1 MLVREL
7 ARELYV
13 KHNFEQAADSPIK
26 QKLKFFIEKF
36 DPKTHHSLLPDFEA
50 LIRELKD
57 DTILEKLKRP
67 QVSSL
72 ATTYFFHA
80 PTPIVFRKLSSSE
93 LDTYLQ
99 LSYDTLHPAIK
110 DLVAFHPCVS
120 LTEST
125 DLFSAIKKMI
135 DGESINYR
143 LKLPTDT
150 QQIERSYGKKVRF
163 IYIPICTNLPNI
175 APGLPDHSAGFFSRG
190 MSQALSLHDLET
202 TAFKRQSEHFSCLIV
217 EINEDQSIK
226 KIHHVDCEP
235 RGHRAR
241 VTLRI
246 LEKLFSGHR
255 YGYFV
260 CHNQNEDGEVL
271 SGHYVIENISTHI
284 THNVGRPDQPFAI
297 RETLRMSASKLIQIQ
312 QDIDLKLHPEQQP
325 AAAPPDDGTTATPT
339 SASHIKRKVD
349 SASAVA
355 REPHPE
361 RRLRTLP

>member
-13 KHNFEQAADSPIK
+13 KHHFEQAADSSIK
-26 QKLKFFIEKF
+26 QKLKFFIEEF
-36 DPKTHHSLLPDFEA
+36 DPKTHQSLLPDFEA
-50 LIRELKD
+50 LVRELKD
-57 DTILEKLKRP
+57 DEILEKLKRP
-67 QVSSL
+67 QASP
-72 ATTYFFHA
+72 ATTHFFRA
-80 PTPIVFRKLSSSE
+80 STPIAFRRLSSSE
-93 LDTYLQ
+93 LDTFFQ
-99 LSYDTLHPAIK
+99 LSYDALPPAIK
-110 DLVAFHPCVS
+110 GLIAFHPCVS
-120 LTEST
+120 LTESI

-135 DGESINYR
+135 DGESIRCR
-143 LKLPTDT
+143 LSLSSTT
-150 QQIERSYGKKVRF
+150 QQTERSYGKKVRF

-175 APGLPDHSAGFFSRG
+175 APGLPDHSAGYFSRG
-190 MSQALSLHDLET
+190 ISQALSLHDLET
-202 TAFKRQSEHFSCLIV
+202 TAFKQQSEHFSCLII

-260 CHNQNEDGEVL
+260 CHNQNEGGGAL
-271 SGHYVIENISTHI
+271 SGHYVIENILTHI
-284 THNVGRPDQPFAI
+284 AHNVGRPDQPFAI

-325 AAAPPDDGTTATPT
+325 AAAPPDDGTAATPT
-339 SASHIKRKVD
+339 STNRIKRKVG
-349 SASAVA
+349 SASAVV